1 MLPRRGNATRTKI
14 LLALIVSTIIIFT
27 AIMITAKNHGVGR
40 TAAETINVSNTATT
54 THSAQ
59 IIAQTSKECSLSK
72 ARIAVYNGPGV
83 WNSGLEA
90 IKLYLSSRRI
100 DFALVNA
107 STIKE
112 QGLRNYNVLII
123 PGGWSYDYYKEL
135 GPTGEAAIKRFVQR
149 GGGYLGVCAGAY
161 LAAKA
166 IVWEANIYHY
176 SLGIADVLA
185 IGPKPNYPWPTQAY
199 IAINMT
205 SIGIE
210 NGLNATYRALY
221 YGGPEFKPLD
231 NNTVTVV
238 AVYGDSGNPAIILT
252 RYGEGRVALTGVH
265 LEVSENTWPVLDFL
279 IKYLL
284 GCIEPTK

>member
-1 MLPRRGNATRTKI
+1 MLSRRGCATRTKI
-14 LLALIVSTIIIFT
+14 LLALIVSIIVVLMAITIVSR
-27 AIMITAKNHGVGR
+27 NQHVGK
-40 TAAETINVSNTATT
+40 TVAEAINVSNASTMSSSALEAT
-54 THSAQ
+54 
-59 IIAQTSKECSLSK
+59 QTSSECDISRAK
-72 ARIAVYNGPGV
+72 IAIYNGTGV

-90 IKLYLSSRRI
+90 IKLYLSSRHI
-100 DFALVNA
+100 DFVVVNA

-112 QGLRNYNVLII
+112 RGLYGYNVLII
-123 PGGWSYDYYKEL
+123 PGGWAYDYYKQL
-135 GPTGEAAIKRFVQR
+135 GSNGEAAIREFVR
-149 GGGYLGVCAGAY
+149 HGGGYLGVCAGAY
-161 LAAKA
+161 FAAKA

-210 NGLNATYRALY
+210 NGLNATYKALY

-231 NNTVTVV
+231 NDTVTVV